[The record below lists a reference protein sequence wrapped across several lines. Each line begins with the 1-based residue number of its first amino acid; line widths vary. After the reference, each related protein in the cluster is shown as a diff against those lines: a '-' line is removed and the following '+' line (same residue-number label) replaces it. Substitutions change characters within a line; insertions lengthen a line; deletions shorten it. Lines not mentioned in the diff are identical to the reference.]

1 MTSSAGGE
9 IMSSAGGA
17 MISVLVVDDQQLLR
31 QGLCSL
37 LSLSD
42 KVDVVGQ
49 ANDGV
54 EAMNWLQN
62 NPGRADVMLLDIRMP
77 RMTGI
82 ELLEALNKAN
92 ASIPTIMLTTF
103 DDHENLMGALRA
115 GAKGYLL
122 KDVSLETLVEGIEAV
137 NAGESLIQPAIT
149 TTLINSLQGL
159 NTVTEE
165 PEQVEPL
172 SSKEKEILR
181 LMASG
186 CSNREIAG
194 ALHKS
199 EGTVKNQVS
208 TILAKLGAR
217 DRTRA
222 VLRAVELGIIGQC

>member
-222 VLRAVELGIIGQC
+222 VLRAVELGVIS

>member
-1 MTSSAGGE
+1 
-9 IMSSAGGA
+9 MSSAGDA
-17 MISVLVVDDQQLLR
+17 MIRVLVVDDQQLLR

-49 ANDGV
+49 ANDGL
-54 EAMNWLQN
+54 EAMKWLQN
-62 NPGRADVMLLDIRMP
+62 NPGCADVMLLDIRMP

-82 ELLEALNKAN
+82 ELLNALKQAN
-92 ASIPTIMLTTF
+92 ALIPTIMLTTF

-159 NTVTEE
+159 NTETEE

-186 CSNREIAG
+186 CSNREIAA
-194 ALHKS
+194 ALYKS

-222 VLRAVELGIIGQC
+222 VLRAVELGIIG

>member
-1 MTSSAGGE
+1 
-9 IMSSAGGA
+9 
-17 MISVLVVDDQQLLR
+17 MIRVLVVDDQQLLR

-37 LSLSD
+37 LGLSD

-54 EAMNWLQN
+54 EAMKWLQD
-62 NPGRADVMLLDIRMP
+62 NPNGADVMLLDIRMP

-82 ELLEALNKAN
+82 ELLSALKKAN
-92 ASIPTIMLTTF
+92 ALVPTIMLTTF
-103 DDHENLMGALRA
+103 DDHESLMGALRA

-159 NTVTEE
+159 NTSYDE
-165 PEQVEPL
+165 PEPIEPL
-172 SSKEKEILR
+172 SGKEKEILR

-186 CSNREIAG
+186 CSNREIAA
-194 ALHKS
+194 ALYKS

-222 VLRAVELGIIGQC
+222 VLRAVELGIIG

>member
-1 MTSSAGGE
+1 
-9 IMSSAGGA
+9 MSSAGGA
-17 MISVLVVDDQQLLR
+17 MIKVLVVDDQQLLR

-37 LSLSD
+37 LGLSD

-115 GAKGYLL
+115 ARCALAQK
-122 KDVSLETLVEGIEAV
+122 
-137 NAGESLIQPAIT
+137 AI
-149 TTLINSLQGL
+149 
-159 NTVTEE
+159 
-165 PEQVEPL
+165 
-172 SSKEKEILR
+172 
-181 LMASG
+181 
-186 CSNREIAG
+186 C
-194 ALHKS
+194 
-199 EGTVKNQVS
+199 
-208 TILAKLGAR
+208 
-217 DRTRA
+217 
-222 VLRAVELGIIGQC
+222 

>member
-1 MTSSAGGE
+1 
-9 IMSSAGGA
+9 
-17 MISVLVVDDQQLLR
+17 MIKVLVVDDQQLLR

-42 KVDVVGQ
+42 KVEVAGQ
-49 ANDGV
+49 ASDGLD
-54 EAMNWLQN
+54 AMKWLQD
-62 NPGRADVMLLDIRMP
+62 NPHGADVMLLDIRMP

-82 ELLEALNKAN
+82 ELLSALKQ
-92 ASIPTIMLTTF
+92 SDTLIPTIMLTTF
-103 DDHENLMGALRA
+103 DDHESLMGALSA

-122 KDVSLETLVEGIEAV
+122 KDVSLETLVAGIETV

-159 NTVTEE
+159 NAETEE
-165 PEQVEPL
+165 HEQVEPL

-186 CSNREIAG
+186 CSNREIAS
-194 ALHKS
+194 ALYKS

-222 VLRAVELGIIGQC
+222 VLRAVELGVIS

>member
-1 MTSSAGGE
+1 M
-9 IMSSAGGA
+9 
-17 MISVLVVDDQQLLR
+17 
-31 QGLCSL
+31 
-37 LSLSD
+37 
-42 KVDVVGQ
+42 
-49 ANDGV
+49 
-54 EAMNWLQN
+54 
-62 NPGRADVMLLDIRMP
+62 
-77 RMTGI
+77 
-82 ELLEALNKAN
+82 
-92 ASIPTIMLTTF
+92 
-103 DDHENLMGALRA
+103 
-115 GAKGYLL
+115 
-122 KDVSLETLVEGIEAV
+122 SLETLVEGIEAV

-194 ALHKS
+194 ALYKS

-222 VLRAVELGIIGQC
+222 VLRAVELGVIS

>member
-222 VLRAVELGIIGQC
+222 VLRAVELGIIG